1 MVEFRNRVY
10 EYTFYGTEV
19 VVKSPYVDY
28 LTLPQIGFPF
38 SVLAICKQINHETS
52 CIFWIMCI
60 IDAELLFCSTLL
72 EETMEGSTSAR
83 ITSLVV
89 DEDVARGPYSSSIQ
103 QTFPK
108 LRKLYVQ
115 NFLFNGDTADVVTSL
130 SAQGIEVECR
140 DAERYTELEESER
153 PAYLEDSEEEF

>member
-1 MVEFRNRVY
+1 
-10 EYTFYGTEV
+10 
-19 VVKSPYVDY
+19 
-28 LTLPQIGFPF
+28 
-38 SVLAICKQINHETS
+38 
-52 CIFWIMCI
+52 MCI
-60 IDAELLFCSTLL
+60 INAELLFCSTLL
-72 EETMEGSTSAR
+72 EETVEGSTSAR

-89 DEDVARGPYSSSIQ
+89 DEDVARGLYSSSIQ

-115 NFLFNGDTADVVTSL
+115 NFPFSGETVNLLIGGDTADVVTSL

-153 PAYLEDSEEEF
+153 PAYLSEELEDPEEEF